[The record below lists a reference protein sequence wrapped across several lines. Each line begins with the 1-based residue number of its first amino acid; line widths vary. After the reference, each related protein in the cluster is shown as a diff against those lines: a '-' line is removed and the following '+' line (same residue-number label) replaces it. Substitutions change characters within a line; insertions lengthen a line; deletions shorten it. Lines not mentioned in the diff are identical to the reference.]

1 MALEQESGDGRPET
15 LVSFA
20 SRRIKDA
27 LVSGAIEPG
36 ARLSPNKLA
45 TELGLSHIPVR
56 EALASLA
63 AMGYVIHARGRGY
76 FSRILSHE
84 DLVDIY
90 LWRDV
95 LEREAYRLA
104 VPKLT
109 DEDIVE
115 MTDLVEQMSHVLEP
129 EDRTQYLALN
139 REFHFVCFRRVGSRR
154 LIRMLTYLWDSAQP
168 YSTGDPTTSK
178 ISNAEH
184 EQLLPL
190 LDSRDADAVVEA
202 MKSHRQI
209 RIDQVARWETE
220 RAVGET
226 GE

>member
-1 MALEQESGDGRPET
+1 MALDPASIDGRPET

-27 LVSGAIEPG
+27 LVSGVIEPG

-63 AMGYVIHARGRGY
+63 AMGYVIHAGGRGY

-90 LWRDV
+90 QWRNV
-95 LEREAYRLA
+95 LEREAYRLS
-104 VPKLT
+104 VPQLT
-109 DEDIVE
+109 DQDIAE
-115 MTDLVEQMSHVLEP
+115 MTELVEQMSQVLAP
-129 EDRTQYLALN
+129 EDRTEYLALN

-184 EQLLPL
+184 EELLPL
-190 LDSRDADAVVEA
+190 LASRDADAVIEA
-202 MKSHRQI
+202 MKHHRQI

-220 RAVGET
+220 RSDSET
-226 GE
+226 DE